1 MSVFAPAAHPALPG
15 EALPLRLGVGAGVLL
30 LHVVLIAWILFARP
44 SLPAPAGEV
53 LMVSFVSAPAAESA
67 ATDAV
72 PPAPPPPPQVQQ
84 AKTPPVLA
92 TQRQTE
98 SAPAAPQPVAEPAAE
113 AAPVPAPAAEVAAP
127 AAAAPAA
134 SGAPAASFSPP
145 QFGAAYLNNPRP
157 HYPLAARRLRET
169 GVTRLR
175 VVVSAEGRPVAIEI
189 DKSSGSPRL
198 DTAAMQAVRDW
209 KFVPAREGERAVQGT
224 VLVPIHWKLEN

>member
-1 MSVFAPAAHPALPG
+1 MSVFAPTAHPALPG

-30 LHVVLIAWILFARP
+30 LHVALIAWILFARP
-44 SLPAPAGEV
+44 GQPVPAGEV
-53 LMVSFVSAPAAESA
+53 LMVSFVAAPAAEHPVA
-67 ATDAV
+67 NTA
-72 PPAPPPPPQVQQ
+72 PPAPPPVVPP

-92 TQRQTE
+92 TPRQTE
-98 SAPAAPQPVAEPAAE
+98 SAPAAPQPVSEPEPAVEAAPAPAPAAE
-113 AAPVPAPAAEVAAP
+113 AAAPASAAP
-127 AAAAPAA
+127 GA
-134 SGAPAASFSPP
+134 SGPPSNSITPP

-157 HYPLAARRLRET
+157 QYPLAARRLRET

-175 VVVSAEGRPVAIEI
+175 VVVSAEGRPVAIAI

-224 VLVPIHWKLEN
+224 VLVPINWKLEN